1 MKNKTI
7 ITSSLRGVLVVLV
20 SLSLISCSKS
30 TKDSSSVLPSETSL
44 SNVISTSSETSVTE
58 SIVITEPTTVETT
71 EIPTITTTS
80 EIIETTTEST
90 TDSTTKATKATTEST
105 TKATTQPTTEATTT
119 TVETTTE
126 VPTTTTEAPTT
137 TTEATTTEPTNTTTV
152 TETSKAEPTSLG
164 NTSGSYKKDTAKEV
178 LTLVN
183 NERKANGIAPLT
195 WNDTLADAADIRAPE
210 IAISFS
216 HTRPDGSEW
225 WTAGAQTQMGENL
238 AFGQSSAAEVVDAW
252 MKSSQHRENILSGLY
267 SSIGISCYYCDGVYY
282 WVQEFA

>member
-44 SNVISTSSETSVTE
+44 LQTSSEIAETVTIPE
-58 SIVITEPTTVETT
+58 STTVETT
-71 EIPTITTTS
+71 EAPTVTTTS
-80 EIIETTTEST
+80 EVIETTDESATEP
-90 TDSTTKATKATTEST
+90 TTKATRLTTEVTTEPTTEQT
-105 TKATTQPTTEATTT
+105 TKATTTK
-119 TVETTTE
+119 VETTTE
-126 VPTTTTEAPTT
+126 PPTTTTETTTTSTETPTT
-137 TTEATTTEPTNTTTV
+137 TTEPPTTV
-152 TETSKAEPTSLG
+152 TETSVTETTTQKV
-164 NTSGSYKKDTAKEV
+164 TSGSFKKNRAKEV

-252 MKSSQHRENILSGLY
+252 MASSQHRENILSGLY
-267 SSIGISCYYCDGVYY
+267 SYIGVSCYYCDGVYY